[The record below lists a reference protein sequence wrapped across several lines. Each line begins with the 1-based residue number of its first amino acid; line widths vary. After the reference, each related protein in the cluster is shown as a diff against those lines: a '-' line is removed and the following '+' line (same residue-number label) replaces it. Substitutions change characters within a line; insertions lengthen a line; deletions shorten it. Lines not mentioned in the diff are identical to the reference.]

1 MFSGYIYVVLYS
13 LFLGGSLLVQEYKLL
28 IGGESRD
35 SSTGETFDDI
45 NPATLENLATV
56 QIAGSEDVDRA
67 IEAAEAGFGVWSEIP
82 APKRAEVL
90 FRAARILQER
100 KEDLAVLMTEE
111 MGKILPEARGDVQ
124 EAIDITNYAAGE
136 GRRMFGET
144 TTSELED
151 KFCMTML
158 RPIGVVGMITPWNFP
173 IAIPSWKLMPALIAG
188 NAIVFKPS
196 SDTPLLAIKLVEIL
210 MEAGLPPGVVNI
222 VPGPGGSV
230 GKVIV
235 QHPRIKAISFTGSLD
250 TGKWIMEECA
260 KTVKRVSLELG
271 GKNPVIIMNDA
282 DLELALVGVL
292 WGAFGTTG
300 QRCTAT
306 SRLILHEKIKDEFI
320 TRLLAKTRALRVGNG
335 LLPETDIGPVIN
347 KAQLEK
353 IEKYVRI
360 GKEEGATLLIGGNKF
375 DPGLPGYFFEPT
387 VFTDVRPDT
396 RLAQEEIFGPVLSII
411 TVSDLDEA
419 IDVANNTEYGL
430 SSAIY
435 TENIGNAFRAIKKI
449 ETGITYV
456 NAPTIGAEVHLPFGG
471 VKGTGNGFRE
481 AGTEAIK
488 EFTEVKAVYIDYSG
502 RLQKAQIDTA

>member
-1 MFSGYIYVVLYS
+1 V
-13 LFLGGSLLVQEYKLL
+13 VQEYKLH

-56 QIAGSEDVDRA
+56 QVAGNEDVDRA
-67 IEAAEAGFGVWSEIP
+67 VEAAEEGFRVWSEVP
-82 APKRAEVL
+82 APRRAEVI

-100 KEDLAVLMTEE
+100 KEDLAILMTEE
-111 MGKILPEARGDVQ
+111 MGKVLPETRGDVQ
-124 EAIDITNYAAGE
+124 EAIDIAIYAAGE

-144 TTSELED
+144 TTSELKD
-151 KFCMTML
+151 KFCMTVL
-158 RPIGVVGMITPWNFP
+158 RPIGVVGVITPWNFP
-173 IAIPSWKLMPALIAG
+173 LAIPGWKIMPALIAG
-188 NAIVFKPS
+188 NAIVFKPA

-230 GKVIV
+230 GKAIV
-235 QHPRIKAISFTGSLD
+235 QHPRIKAISFTGSLE

-260 KTVKRVSLELG
+260 KTMKRVSLELG
-271 GKNPVIIMNDA
+271 GKNPVIVMDDA
-282 DLELALVGVL
+282 DLELALEGVL

-306 SRLILHEKIKDEFI
+306 SRLILHEKIKDEFT
-320 TRLLAKTRALRVGNG
+320 TRLLAKTKLLRVGNG

-353 IEKYVRI
+353 IERYVRI
-360 GKEEGATLLIGGNKF
+360 GKEEGATLLLGGNAI

-387 VFTDVRPDT
+387 IFTDVRPDM
-396 RLAQEEIFGPVLSII
+396 RIAQEEIFGPVLSII
-411 TVSDLDEA
+411 TVSGLEEA
-419 IDVANNTEYGL
+419 IEVANNTRYGL

-435 TENIGNAFRAIKKI
+435 TENVGKAFRAVKKI
-449 ETGITYV
+449 EAGITYV

-502 RLQKAQIDTA
+502 RLQRAQIDTE

>member
-1 MFSGYIYVVLYS
+1 V
-13 LFLGGSLLVQEYKLL
+13 VQEYKLL

-56 QIAGSEDVDRA
+56 QAAGIEDVDRA
-67 IEAAEAGFGVWSEIP
+67 VEAAEKGFRVWSEVP
-82 APKRAEVL
+82 APRRAEVL

-100 KEDLAVLMTEE
+100 KEELAILMTKE
-111 MGKILPEARGDVQ
+111 MGKVLPETRGDVQ
-124 EAIDITNYAAGE
+124 EAIDITIYAAGE

-144 TTSELED
+144 TTSELKD
-151 KFCMTML
+151 KFCMTIL

-173 IAIPSWKLMPALIAG
+173 IAIPSWKIMPALIAG
-188 NAIVFKPS
+188 NSIVFKPA

-222 VPGPGGSV
+222 VPGHGGSV
-230 GKVIV
+230 GKAIV
-235 QHPRIKAISFTGSLD
+235 QHPGIRAISFTGSLE
-250 TGKWIMEECA
+250 TGKWIMEECS
-260 KTVKRVSLELG
+260 KTMKRVSLELG
-271 GKNPVIIMNDA
+271 GKNPVIVMDDA
-282 DLELALVGVL
+282 NLELALEGVL

-306 SRLILHEKIKDEFI
+306 SRLILHEKIKDEF
-320 TRLLAKTRALRVGNG
+320 TARLLAKAKYLRLGNG
-335 LLPETDIGPVIN
+335 LLPETDVGPVIN

-360 GKEEGATLLIGGNKF
+360 GKEEGANLLLGGNRV

-387 VFTDVRPDT
+387 IFTDVRPEM
-396 RLAQEEIFGPVLSII
+396 RIAQEEIFGPVLSII
-411 TVSDLDEA
+411 TVSDFDEA
-419 IDVANNTEYGL
+419 IEAANNIKYGL

-435 TENIGNAFRAIKKI
+435 TENIKTAFKAIEKL
-449 ETGITYV
+449 EAGITYV

-471 VKGTGNGFRE
+471 IKGTGNGFRE

-502 RLQKAQIDTA
+502 RLQKAQIDTE

>member
-1 MFSGYIYVVLYS
+1 M
-13 LFLGGSLLVQEYKLL
+13 VQEYKLL

-35 SSTGETFDDI
+35 SSTGKTFDDI

-56 QIAGSEDVDRA
+56 QVAGAEDVDRA
-67 IEAAEAGFGVWSEIP
+67 VEAAEKGFRVWSDIP
-82 APKRAEVL
+82 APRRADVL

-100 KEDLAVLMTEE
+100 KEELAVLMTEE
-111 MGKILPEARGDVQ
+111 MGKVLPEARGDVQ
-124 EAIDITNYAAGE
+124 EAIDITTYAAGE

-144 TTSELED
+144 TTSELKD
-151 KFCMTML
+151 KFCMTVL

-173 IAIPSWKLMPALIAG
+173 IAIPSWKIMPALIAG
-188 NAIVFKPS
+188 NAIVFKPA
-196 SDTPLLAIKLVEIL
+196 SDTPMLAIKLVEIL
-210 MEAGLPPGVVNI
+210 MEAGLPPGVVSI

-230 GKVIV
+230 GKSIV
-235 QHPRIKAISFTGSLD
+235 QHPRIRAISFTGSLD

-260 KTVKRVSLELG
+260 KTMKRVSLELG
-271 GKNPVIIMNDA
+271 GKNPVIVMDDA
-282 DLELALVGVL
+282 DLELALEGVL

-306 SRLILHEKIKDEFI
+306 SRLILHEKVKDEFI
-320 TRLLAKTRALRVGNG
+320 ARLLAKTKSLRIGNG
-335 LLPETDIGPVIN
+335 LLPETDVGPVIN
-347 KAQLEK
+347 KSQLEK

-360 GKEEGATLLIGGNKF
+360 GKEEGATLLLGGSRV

-387 VFTDVRPDT
+387 IFTDVMPEMKI
-396 RLAQEEIFGPVLSII
+396 AQEEIFGPVLSII
-411 TVSDLDEA
+411 TVSGLDEA
-419 IDVANNTEYGL
+419 IEVANNTKYGL

-435 TENIGNAFRAIKKI
+435 TENVGTAFRAVEKL
-449 ETGITYV
+449 EAGVTYV

-471 VKGTGNGFRE
+471 IKGTGNGFRE

-502 RLQKAQIDTA
+502 RLQRAQIDTV

>member
-1 MFSGYIYVVLYS
+1 VVL
-13 LFLGGSLLVQEYKLL
+13 EYKLL
-28 IGGESRD
+28 IGGESID
-35 SSTGETFDDI
+35 SSTGKTFDDI

-56 QIAGSEDVDRA
+56 QVAGIEDVDRA
-67 IEAAEAGFGVWSEIP
+67 VEAAEAGFRVWCEVP
-82 APKRAEVL
+82 APKRADVL
-90 FRAARILQER
+90 FRAARIMQER
-100 KEDLAVLMTEE
+100 KEDLAILMTEE
-111 MGKILPEARGDVQ
+111 MGKVLPETRGDVQ
-124 EAIDITNYAAGE
+124 EAIDITIYAAGE

-144 TTSELED
+144 TSSELKD
-151 KFCMTML
+151 KFCMTVL

-173 IAIPSWKLMPALIAG
+173 IAIPSWKVMPALIAG
-188 NAIVFKPS
+188 NAIVFKPA

-230 GKVIV
+230 GKAIV
-235 QHPRIKAISFTGSLD
+235 QHPRIRAISFTGSFD

-260 KTVKRVSLELG
+260 KSMKRVSLELG
-271 GKNPVIIMNDA
+271 GKNPVIVMDDA
-282 DLELALVGVL
+282 NLELALEGVV

-306 SRLILHEKIKDEFI
+306 SRLILHAKIKDEFI
-320 TRLLAKTRALRVGNG
+320 RRLLAKTKSLRMGNG
-335 LLPETDIGPVIN
+335 LLPETDVGPVIN

-360 GKEEGATLLIGGNKF
+360 GKEEGAYLLIGGKRV

-387 VFTDVRPDT
+387 IFSDVRPEM
-396 RLAQEEIFGPVLSII
+396 RIAQEEIFGPVLSII

-419 IDVANNTEYGL
+419 IEVANNIKYGL

-435 TENIGNAFRAIKKI
+435 TENVRTAFKAIEKL
-449 ETGITYV
+449 EAGITYV

-471 VKGTGNGFRE
+471 IKGTGNGFRE

-502 RLQKAQIDTA
+502 RLQKAQIDTE

>member
-1 MFSGYIYVVLYS
+1 MVL
-13 LFLGGSLLVQEYKLL
+13 EYKLL

-45 NPATLENLATV
+45 NPATLENLATIQV
-56 QIAGSEDVDRA
+56 AGNEDVDRA
-67 IEAAEAGFGVWSEIP
+67 VEAAEEGFRVWSEVP
-82 APKRAEVL
+82 APRRAEVL

-100 KEDLAVLMTEE
+100 KEDLAILMTEE
-111 MGKILPEARGDVQ
+111 MGKVLPETRGDVQ

-136 GRRMFGET
+136 GRRMLGET
-144 TTSELED
+144 TTSELKD
-151 KFCMTML
+151 KFCMTVL

-173 IAIPSWKLMPALIAG
+173 IAIPSWKIMPALIAG

-230 GKVIV
+230 GKAIV
-235 QHPRIKAISFTGSLD
+235 QHPRIKAISFTGSLE
-250 TGKWIMEECA
+250 TGKWIMGECA
-260 KTVKRVSLELG
+260 KTIKRVSLELG
-271 GKNPVIIMNDA
+271 GKNPVIVMDDA
-282 DLELALVGVL
+282 DLELALEGVL

-320 TRLLAKTRALRVGNG
+320 TRLLAKTKSLRVGNG
-335 LLPETDIGPVIN
+335 ILPETDIGPVIN

-353 IEKYVRI
+353 IERYVRI
-360 GKEEGATLLIGGNKF
+360 GKEEGATLLLGGNTI

-387 VFTDVRPDT
+387 IFTDVRPDM
-396 RLAQEEIFGPVLSII
+396 RIAQEEIFGPVLSII
-411 TVSDLDEA
+411 TVSGLDEA
-419 IDVANNTEYGL
+419 IEVANNTRYGL

-435 TENIGNAFRAIKKI
+435 TENVGNAFRAIKKI
-449 ETGITYV
+449 EAGITYV

-502 RLQKAQIDTA
+502 RLQKAQIDTE

>member
-1 MFSGYIYVVLYS
+1 M
-13 LFLGGSLLVQEYKLL
+13 EYKLL

-45 NPATLENLATV
+45 NPATLENLATIQV
-56 QIAGSEDVDRA
+56 AGNEDVDRA
-67 IEAAEAGFGVWSEIP
+67 VEAAEEGFRVWSEVP
-82 APKRAEVL
+82 APRRAEVL

-100 KEDLAVLMTEE
+100 KEDLAILMTEE
-111 MGKILPEARGDVQ
+111 MGKVLPETRGDVQ

-136 GRRMFGET
+136 GRRMLGET
-144 TTSELED
+144 TTSELKD
-151 KFCMTML
+151 KFCMTVL

-173 IAIPSWKLMPALIAG
+173 IAIPSWKIMPALIAG

-230 GKVIV
+230 GKAIV
-235 QHPRIKAISFTGSLD
+235 QHPRIKAISFTGSLE
-250 TGKWIMEECA
+250 TGKWIMGECA
-260 KTVKRVSLELG
+260 KTIKRVSLELG
-271 GKNPVIIMNDA
+271 GKNPVIVMDDA
-282 DLELALVGVL
+282 DLELALEGVL

-320 TRLLAKTRALRVGNG
+320 TRLLAKTKSLRIGNG

-353 IEKYVRI
+353 IERYVRI
-360 GKEEGATLLIGGNKF
+360 GKEEGATLLLGGNTI

-387 VFTDVRPDT
+387 IFTDVRPDM
-396 RLAQEEIFGPVLSII
+396 RIAQEEIFGPVLSII
-411 TVSDLDEA
+411 TVSGLDEA
-419 IDVANNTEYGL
+419 IEVANNTRYGL

-435 TENIGNAFRAIKKI
+435 TENVGNAFRAIKKI
-449 ETGITYV
+449 EAGITYV

-502 RLQKAQIDTA
+502 RLQKAQIDTE